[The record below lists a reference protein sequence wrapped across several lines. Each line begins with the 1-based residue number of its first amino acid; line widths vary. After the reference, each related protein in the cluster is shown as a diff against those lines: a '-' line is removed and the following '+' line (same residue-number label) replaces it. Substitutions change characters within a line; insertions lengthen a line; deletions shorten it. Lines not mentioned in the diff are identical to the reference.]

1 MVSLDRF
8 DVLLLLL
15 AIVLVVLM
23 SWTLLKLS

>member
-1 MVSLDRF
+1 VSLDRF

>member
-23 SWTLLKLS
+23 AWTLIKLQ

>member
-1 MVSLDRF
+1 VRLDRF

>member
-23 SWTLLKLS
+23 GWTLLKLS